1 MPESLLPQRLRHPI
15 FRASTAFRHR
25 PPPHAPAWDYTRR
38 PKTGVKTTKSLR
50 FSSAAKRLAKLAP
63 RGSVGRAVPVERST
77 FSGRFVVKLPSRK
90 LVSIAMLQGE
100 RRKGWFLFRNSGFF
114 DISIQAGL
122 SLTEQVQKLKL
133 VAFDLRRAV
142 RLKPEPPAA

>member
-1 MPESLLPQRLRHPI
+1 
-15 FRASTAFRHR
+15 
-25 PPPHAPAWDYTRR
+25 
-38 PKTGVKTTKSLR
+38 
-50 FSSAAKRLAKLAP
+50 
-63 RGSVGRAVPVERST
+63 
-77 FSGRFVVKLPSRK
+77 
-90 LVSIAMLQGE
+90 MLQGE

-133 VAFDLRRAV
+133 VALDLRRAV